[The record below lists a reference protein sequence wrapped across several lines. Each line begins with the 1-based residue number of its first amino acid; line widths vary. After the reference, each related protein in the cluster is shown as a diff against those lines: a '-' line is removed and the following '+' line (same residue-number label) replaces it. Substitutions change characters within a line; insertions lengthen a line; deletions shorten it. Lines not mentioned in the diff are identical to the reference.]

1 MKTKTI
7 QTQVLEILEALPPA
21 RQAEVLDFV
30 LFLREREMAL
40 AWDAIG
46 DKEASALRVEF
57 GDEDVSLAEAALA
70 DYLSHL
76 QREDAA

>member
-1 MKTKTI
+1 MNGKPF
-7 QTQVLEILEALPPA
+7 QTQVLEVLGELPPG

-30 LFLREREMAL
+30 LFLRQRELAL

-46 DKEASALRVEF
+46 DEQAAALRAEF
-57 GDEDVSLAEAALA
+57 AEEDLALAEAAMA

-76 QREDAA
+76 QHEDVA

>member
-1 MKTKTI
+1 MRTRSV
-7 QTQVLEILEALPPA
+7 QTEVLEILAALPPS

-30 LFLREREMAL
+30 LFLRDRELGL

-46 DKEASALRVEF
+46 EEQAAALRAEF
-57 GDEDVSLAEAALA
+57 AEEDLTLAEGAMA

-76 QREDAA
+76 QHEDAA